1 MASELGVQTI
11 QHTNGTDALTIGSDG
26 SVTLAG
32 KLLPSGQTAWPAFR
46 VALTA
51 DQSETATVTAITVEW
66 DRTSDENCY
75 LQGGMSIS
83 TGVITVPVD
92 GIYLFSAVLRV
103 DNIGS
108 GFVTGSIVVNDD
120 SAGNKDT
127 YIISGS
133 PSGAQENLTGS
144 VHFKLSAGDTV
155 STAVLSQND
164 TNWRI
169 DTNSS
174 FSGSLIAA
182 E

>member
-1 MASELGVQTI
+1 MSKIYVDEIHPKT
-11 QHTNGTDALTIGSDG
+11 TNGTVKIFNG
-26 SVTLAG
+26 
-32 KLLPSGQTAWPAFR
+32 GQDAWPAFR

-51 DQSETATVTAITVEW
+51 NQDETATDTDITVEW
-66 DRTSDENCY
+66 DRTSGENCY

-83 TGVITVPVD
+83 SGVITVPVD
-92 GIYLFSAVLRV
+92 GIYLFSAVLRL

-108 GFVTGSIVVNDD
+108 GYVIGNIIVNDD
-120 SAGNKDT
+120 PSGARDA

-133 PSGAQENLTGS
+133 PSGSYENLTGS

-155 STAVLSQND
+155 KTTVQCQSD
-164 TNWRI
+164 TSWRI
-169 DTNSS
+169 NNNGS